1 VRPLLAVAVAAILFS
16 ACNRRQPDTGAIH
29 IDPALEALVPSDTLF
44 IMGANID
51 AIRNTSVYQKHI
63 GVVNLPRLNEF
74 SRQTGIDL
82 RKDLSQVLSVSNGK
96 TGVLLARGKF
106 AEGDL
111 QPRLEKQ
118 GAKRFGYK
126 GHDLFGDDR
135 NGVMFLNSTT
145 ALAGSTATLKSII
158 DDGNQPHSL
167 PPAIA
172 EMIRSIPGDNQIWA
186 AFIGGTQGLNM
197 TVPENSN
204 LANAIR
210 VFKGM
215 DRAALGMD
223 LRNGIDLNGNAICN
237 TEDNAKQLR
246 AALKGIIGL
255 GRLSTPDSRPELLKL
270 YDAIQ
275 VDQAQQKV
283 TVTAHIP
290 PDLVNKFI
298 DLWVTVR

>member
-1 VRPLLAVAVAAILFS
+1 VRHFQTVAVLAMLLS
-16 ACNRRQPDTGAIH
+16 ACNRRQPDTGSIH
-29 IDPALEALVPSDTLF
+29 IDPALEALVPPDTLF

-74 SRQTGIDL
+74 SRQTGIDP

-96 TGVLLARGKF
+96 TGVLMARGKF
-106 AEGDL
+106 GEGDV

-118 GAKRFGYK
+118 GAKRFAYK
-126 GHDLFGDDR
+126 GQNLFGDDR
-135 NGVMFLNSTT
+135 NAVMFLNSTT
-145 ALAGSTATLKSII
+145 ALAGSTATLKSVI
-158 DDGNQPHSL
+158 DDRNQPHGL
-167 PPAIA
+167 PAALA

-204 LANAIR
+204 LASAIR

-215 DRAALGMD
+215 DRAVLGMD
-223 LRNGIDLNGNAICN
+223 LRNGFDLNGNAICD
-237 TEDNAKQLR
+237 TENNARQLR

-255 GRLSTPDSRPELLKL
+255 GRLSTPDSKPEMLKL

-275 VDQAQQKV
+275 VDQTQQKV
-283 TVTAHIP
+283 TVTAHVP

>member
-1 VRPLLAVAVAAILFS
+1 MRRFLAAALLAMLLS
-16 ACNRRQPDTGAIH
+16 ACNRRQPDTGSIH
-29 IDPALEALVPSDTLF
+29 IDPALEALVPPDTLF
-44 IMGANID
+44 VMGANVD

-106 AEGDL
+106 GEADV

-118 GAKRFGYK
+118 GAKRFEYQ
-126 GHDLFGDDR
+126 GHNLFGDDR
-135 NGVMFLNSTT
+135 NAVTFLNSTT

-158 DDGNQPHSL
+158 DNRNRQGL
-167 PPAIA
+167 PPALA

-215 DRAALGMD
+215 DRAVLGMD
-223 LRNGIDLNGNAICN
+223 LRNGFDLNGNAICN
-237 TEDNAKQLR
+237 TEDNARQLR

-255 GRLSTPDSRPELLKL
+255 GRLSTPDSKPELLKL

-275 VDQAQQKV
+275 VDQTQQKV
-283 TVTAHIP
+283 TLTAHVP

-298 DLWVTVR
+298 DLWVKVR